1 MNPFSFKAEPNTF
14 SGRVILITGATSGI
28 GRTLALCLAQ
38 LGATV
43 LLLGRDVAALEALF
57 DEIIGNH
64 HPEPGIVPFD
74 LSQDDPERLTA
85 LKQVITERYG
95 VLHGLIHN
103 AAILGDRVP
112 FEHYKM
118 TTWAQVFKTNFE
130 APIALTQTL
139 LPLLRQSSDSALIF
153 TSSSVGYSPRA
164 YWGAYA
170 ASKYALEGVATLLSE
185 ELENTSDIRVSVVNP
200 GATRT
205 KMRQAAFPS
214 EDPDSV
220 KPPEDLFAL
229 YAYLLSPTSGA
240 PRGHR
245 FQSDGHHQPLKH
257 RAND

>member
-1 MNPFSFKAEPNTF
+1 MNPVKFNAEPNSF
-14 SGRVILITGATSGI
+14 AGRVILITGATSGI
-28 GRTLALCLAQ
+28 GRSLALGLAQ

-57 DEIIGNH
+57 DKIKDSH

-74 LSQDDPERLTA
+74 LSQDDPERLST

-95 VLHGLIHN
+95 VLDGLIHN

-112 FEHYKM
+112 FEHYNM
-118 TTWAQVFKTNFE
+118 TTWAQVFRTNFE
-130 APIALTQTL
+130 TPVALTQAL
-139 LPLLRQSSDSALIF
+139 LPLLQQSSGGALIF
-153 TSSSVGYSPRA
+153 TSSSVGYSPKA

-170 ASKYALEGVATLLSE
+170 ASKYALEGVASLLSE

-205 KMRQAAFPS
+205 KMRQAAYPS
-214 EDPDSV
+214 EDPASV
-220 KPPEDLFAL
+220 KPPEDLLAL
-229 YAYLLSPTSGA
+229 FTYLLSATSGA

-245 FQSDGHHQPLKH
+245 FQSNGNHQPLV
-257 RAND
+257 RRTND